1 MVTQIGGPVRVQEHG
16 DHVEPQAAV
25 GDGVARRP
33 GGREDAQAGEL
44 VGADGRG
51 GRPGA
56 QGRAGLDLDD
66 DEGGRAPGHGL
77 QGHQVELAA
86 QAVVGAPV
94 AVQDL
99 PALVVEVPGCDVL
112 AAPAYGRA
120 IGGRDGPGSG
130 AGGGCRGHGDHLRHQ
145 GALRGA
151 RGANDAVE
159 PGGQGSHG
167 QYCAALRH
175 ALGHTTTICDA
186 AWPDYNEQY
195 LIETTVRYAVSF
207 NGKTRF
213 NLELPADLDRAS
225 IERAALGHDAAA
237 KWIGDKTPKK
247 IIIVPNKIINIV
259 L

>member
-1 MVTQIGGPVRVQEHG
+1 MKALHKLIKKVTHDIEHFSYNTS
-16 DHVEPQAAV
+16 VSAFMICLNELTTLRCRKRAVLEP
-25 GDGVARRP
+25 
-33 GGREDAQAGEL
+33 L
-44 VGADGRG
+44 
-51 GRPGA
+51 
-56 QGRAGLDLDD
+56 LI
-66 DEGGRAPGHGL
+66 
-77 QGHQVELAA
+77 
-86 QAVVGAPV
+86 
-94 AVQDL
+94 
-99 PALVVEVPGCDVL
+99 VL
-112 AAPAYGRA
+112 APFAPHIAEE
-120 IGGRDGPGSG
+120 
-130 AGGGCRGHGDHLRHQ
+130 LW
-145 GALRGA
+145 
-151 RGANDAVE
+151 
-159 PGGQGSHG
+159 
-167 QYCAALRH
+167 H